1 VWALAGPAPARE
13 SRWRATAEQKGDM
26 SHPLVAVLL
35 LPVLLAASGDAQAA
49 CTNSLWNP
57 GFDLG
62 VTGWDDAASGGGVNV
77 YLVAAPDDRQGDLSG
92 YAGLVTNTSSG
103 AGIDV
108 GTLALESSTCVG
120 VTEGDTVQL
129 RGWIRVPSAQTRSGS
144 ARLVLRWSEL
154 AHCAGNA
161 GLVEGTAISAP
172 GDWTFVGNSIP
183 VPLVAPPGIDSFTVG
198 LAVTKNE
205 AGGSFFAY
213 YDDLSV
219 CVPEPSAAAC
229 GAAAVFVLAGSG
241 TGRRRRRR

>member
-1 VWALAGPAPARE
+1 MLR
-13 SRWRATAEQKGDM
+13 
-26 SHPLVAVLL
+26 PLVSAFL
-35 LPVLLAASGDAQAA
+35 LPVLVAASGAAQAA
-49 CTNSLWNP
+49 CTNVLWNP

-77 YLVAAPDDRQGDLSG
+77 YLVAAPDDRQGDPSG
-92 YAGLVTNTSSG
+92 YAGLLTNTSAG

-120 VTEGDTVQL
+120 VSEDDTVQL
-129 RGWIRVPSAQTRSGS
+129 RGWLRVPSAQSRSGF

-161 GLVEGTAISAP
+161 GFAEGTAVSAP
-172 GDWTFVGNSIP
+172 GDWTFVGDSIP

-219 CVPEPSAAAC
+219 CVPEPGAAAC
-229 GAAAVFVLAGSG
+229 GAAAVLALAGSG
-241 TGRRRRRR
+241 TWPRRRRVRVDGVVRSTPSSGGLRPM